1 MVRHTIKCSQCDE
14 TFPDGFEYRMHWEK
28 HFDEFLN
35 KQKMNTNTGNLVDH
49 TWICQCGAMNAA
61 YITVCGNCNEDK

>member
-35 KQKMNTNTGNLVDH
+35 KQKIIKDL
-49 TWICQCGAMNAA
+49 
-61 YITVCGNCNEDK
+61 DKDK